1 MQETF
6 NSYITSSDS
15 FGLSLDVIQN
25 SELHA
30 AVKKQKEEAQASRQ
44 ADLITALN
52 TVCKKDTLHA
62 GDIADTKK
70 NIKAHQKKLDNH
82 CKQRDRNR
90 VIHALFVSDS
100 EDITPTVRFGCYMVI
115 HDAWQ
120 MTQDAADSLNKALG
134 VDSPYVTSG
143 DAGRQEDDRKKRET
157 WENEVFSKAEGL
169 LPEGILKTIRDSQ
182 S

>member
-1 MQETF
+1 MQSFTK
-6 NSYITSSDS
+6 YITSSNS

-30 AVKKQKEEAQASRQ
+30 AVKKQKEEAQALRQ
-44 ADLITALN
+44 ADLIVALN
-52 TVCKKDTLHA
+52 TVCVKDTFHA
-62 GDIADTKK
+62 GDIAQTKK
-70 NIKAHQKKLDNH
+70 NIKAHQKELEQH
-82 CKQRDRNR
+82 CKKRDRNR

-100 EDITPTVRFGCYMVI
+100 EDITPAVRFGCYMVI
-115 HDAWQ
+115 HDAWA
-120 MTQDAADSLNKALG
+120 MTRDAADALNKALG
-134 VDSPYVTSG
+134 VDSEFVPSG
-143 DAGRQEDDRKKRET
+143 EAGRVKESCKKRET